1 MTTGVPDRFY
11 LQHLDQV
18 GAACDNCRLFR
29 IFGGENSV
37 PNGGARKGAGRPM
50 GARDKKPRINSR
62 WRGWAEEVTQRYD
75 ADEYLN
81 EDSATSYEFLQKL
94 YQDKR
99 VPLKYRMYAASKMV
113 EHEPKPVPKQEIA
126 AQADEYAEKL
136 IAEVG
141 RLRQEHVRER
151 DEELHRW
158 IDESKLNEQQALLA
172 RSQWAE
178 VEDMPWQ
185 PHKSGRGVDTAL
197 PLRVQHVVIQE
208 YNGAQQSDS
217 ISVGANKPQ
226 PRRQQNGH
234 EPAPAATVNGS
245 QVVLFTEPHRNF
257 YLPPAYSANQ
267 DGELLVDE
275 DRVADIEAL
284 IRSGCR
290 TRR

>member
-1 MTTGVPDRFY
+1 M
-11 LQHLDQV
+11 QH
-18 GAACDNCRLFR
+18 
-29 IFGGENSV
+29 GGR
-37 PNGGARKGAGRPM
+37 RKGAGRPK
-50 GARDKKPRINSR
+50 GSEDIHPRTNSR
-62 WRGWAEEVTQRYD
+62 WHGWAEKVTQRYD

-113 EHEPKPVPKQEIA
+113 EHEPKPVPRQEID
-126 AQADEYAEKL
+126 AQAREYGDKL
-136 IAEVG
+136 IEEVR

-158 IDESKLNEQQALLA
+158 IDEGKVSEKQALLA
-172 RSQWAE
+172 RSQWVQDRDA
-178 VEDMPWQ
+178 PWVL
-185 PHKSGRGVDTAL
+185 HKSGHGVDSA
-197 PLRVQHVVIQE
+197 PPRRIQPVVTQG
-208 YNGAQQSDS
+208 YNGGAQSDS

-226 PRRQQNGH
+226 PRRQQGRASISTPGGNGH
-234 EPAPAATVNGS
+234 EPAQAATVNGS

-257 YLPPAYSANQ
+257 YLPPAYAANQ
-267 DGELLVDE
+267 HGELLVDE